1 MPTVPFRPPAVRVTK
16 GMMITMC
23 SICGI
28 FGNGDKSAIK
38 EMNTSMCRRGPDQNG
53 YFRAGSL
60 CAGHNRLSVIDP
72 EHGLQP
78 MTVFHRENQ
87 YTIVYNGEIYN
98 RKELNRELA
107 LAGISVATQS
117 DTETVLWS
125 YVLWGKHCAEKLN
138 GIFAFAVYDQREDI
152 LFLCRDRLGVK
163 PLYYTFA
170 EDTFVFSSELKGIL
184 AYPGVKRELD
194 QNGVFELL
202 FLAPVTLPQSGTFKG
217 IRKLLPG
224 EYAFLKNGTLE
235 KAVYWSLAPKPFT
248 QTREEAIE
256 TVRFLVTDA
265 VERQMVSDVPL
276 CTLLSGGLDS
286 SVISAL
292 AANHC
297 KGKGETLSTYSFEYA
312 YNRKNFK
319 SSLFQPESDDVYA
332 SWLAEKLGTRH
343 TVLTAESKDVFSLL
357 KTAVDARDL
366 PGQADIDSSLLLY
379 CGMIKQHH
387 TVALSGECS
396 DEIFGGY
403 PWFYRPEMLER
414 PFFPWLHDPFARASL
429 FDPAFASP
437 DVGYRSLSAHYKDFV
452 ASVER
457 GGEDDDEMYRSRI
470 ATQLSVWYFM
480 QSLLERKDRMSMYNA
495 VEVRVPFADH
505 RILEYVYNVPWKYKF
520 ENGVEKSLLRSAME
534 GVLPDRILHRKKSP
548 YPKTHDP
555 AYELLT
561 KTALL
566 AIVNDPGSRLY
577 HLLNRKKLLSFMN
590 GEDATWFGQLMARP
604 QLYAWLL
611 QMEYWLET
619 YRVSFV

>member
-1 MPTVPFRPPAVRVTK
+1 MVF
-16 GMMITMC
+16 TMC

-28 FGNGDKSAIK
+28 FGQQSETAIGA
-38 EMNTSMCRRGPDQNG
+38 MNVPMYRRGPDQNG
-53 YFRAGSL
+53 FFQSGDLAF
-60 CAGHNRLSVIDP
+60 GHNRLAVIDP
-72 EHGLQP
+72 EHGVQP
-78 MTVFHRENQ
+78 MTVTYRGNQ

-98 RKELNRELA
+98 KEELNRELS
-107 LAGISVATQS
+107 LAGIRVETRS

-125 YVLWGKHCAEKLN
+125 FVHWGKDCPSKLN
-138 GIFAFAVYDQREDI
+138 GIFAFAVYDKEADL

-170 EDTFVFSSELKGIL
+170 GETFLFASEIKALL
-184 AYPGVKRELD
+184 AHPGVKREVD
-194 QNGVFELL
+194 RQGIFELL
-202 FLAPVTLPQSGTFKG
+202 FLAPVTLPESGTFKN

-224 EYAFLKNGTLE
+224 EYATLQKGKLE
-235 KAVYWSLAPKPFT
+235 RTAYWKLTPKPFT
-248 QTREEAIE
+248 DTREQAVQ
-256 TVRFLVTDA
+256 TVRELVTDA
-265 VERQMVSDVPL
+265 TRRQMVSDVPL

-292 AANHC
+292 AAEYC
-297 KGKGETLSTYSFEYA
+297 KEKGKTLSTYSFEYE

-319 SSLFQPESDDVYA
+319 TSLFQPESDDAYA
-332 SWLAEKLGTRH
+332 SWLADKLGTRH
-343 TVLTAESKDVFSLL
+343 TILTAESKEVFSLL
-357 KTAVDARDL
+357 KNAVDARDL
-366 PGQADIDSSLLLY
+366 PGQADIDSSLLYY
-379 CGMIKQHH
+379 CSKIKQRH

-403 PWFYRPEMLER
+403 PWFYRPEMLSR
-414 PFFPWLHDPFARASL
+414 PFFPWIHDPYARASL

-437 DVGYRSLSAHYKDFV
+437 EEGYRTISAHYRGFIR
-452 ASVER
+452 SVER
-457 GGEDDDEMYRSRI
+457 IEEDNDQMYRSRV

-480 QSLLERKDRMSMYNA
+480 QSLLERKDRMSMYSA

-505 RILEYVYNVPWKYKF
+505 RILEYVYNVPWEYKF
-520 ENGVEKSLLRSAME
+520 ENGVEKSLLRNAMV
-534 GVLPDRILHRKKSP
+534 GVLPERVLFRKKSP

-555 AYELLT
+555 VYELLT

-566 AIVNDPGSRLY
+566 AVLNDPNSRLY
-577 HLLNRKKLLSFMN
+577 PLLDRKKVTAFMN

-619 YRVSFV
+619 YQISFV